1 MIQIKNLTLRRVVK
15 VVLKEATVTLNPGE
29 KIGLVGRNGAGKSS
43 LFSLIAGRLQAD
55 AGDFDM
61 PAKWRI
67 GQVAQEMPET
77 DQPATDYVL
86 DGDLPLVDARAK
98 LAAAEAAEDGHA
110 IGDAYVELE
119 HAGAFDAPA
128 RAQALLLGL
137 GFNTGQLDSPVNS
150 FSGGWR
156 MRLQLARA
164 LMCPADLL
172 LLDEPTNHLDLDALV
187 WLENWLKRY
196 EGLMIVI
203 SHDREFLD
211 AITKVTVHLDAA
223 TLTRYGANY
232 SGFEAMRSER
242 MEQQQAAFGKQQ
254 EKIAHLQKFIDRFK
268 AKASKAKQA
277 QSRVKALDRM
287 IKLGPVLMDA
297 EFDFEFRQPQN
308 LPNPMLTMRELSCG
322 YPAPSV
328 AAHGDTSAAGVDP
341 ASGRP
346 GAGAGAST
354 APIVIVR
361 HVTRSVMAGQRIG
374 ILGANGQGK
383 STLVKT
389 IAHALAPLGGEFTE
403 GKGLTVGYFAQQE
416 LDLLNEDDT
425 PMQRMVRLARETGV
439 GGNEGREQDLRN
451 FLGQFRFVGDMV
463 NQTVGTLSGGE
474 RARLVMATIVWQKP
488 NLLLLDEPTNHLDL
502 NTREALSVALNDFE
516 GTVMLVSHDR
526 SLLREVC
533 DEFWLVTSG
542 GVLPFDGDLD
552 DYQKWL
558 LDVSRANAR
567 GMPAPPV
574 PGYLPATQLHAAA
587 SVAEAPRAAPPKPAP
602 QGSAKAAAR
611 ATADTATQPGS
622 FKRDDRK
629 QSANA
634 RAQLANRTRP
644 LRSETD
650 QIDRRLE
657 TLNAERAALEAELA
671 TGQGTGAEIAE
682 LGRRLN
688 HITADLARLEE
699 RWLELQSQIETIT
712 AEG

>member
-1 MIQIKNLTLRRVVK
+1 MIQIKNLTLRRGVK

-29 KIGLVGRNGAGKSS
+29 KVGLVGRNGAGKSS

-77 DQPATDYVL
+77 EQPATDFVL
-86 DGDLPLVDARAK
+86 DGDLPLVDAKAV
-98 LAAAEAAEDGHA
+98 LAAAESAEDGHA
-110 IGDAYVELE
+110 IGDAYVALE

-137 GFNTGQLDSPVNS
+137 GFRTEQLDHPVNS

-232 SGFEAMRSER
+232 SGFEAMRAER
-242 MEQQQAAFGKQQ
+242 MEQQAAAFGKQQ

-287 IKLGPVLMDA
+287 VKLGPVLMDA
-297 EFDFEFRQPQN
+297 EFDFEFRQPQS
-308 LPNPMLTMRELSCG
+308 LPNPMLTMRDLSCG
-322 YPAPSV
+322 YPAPPV
-328 AAHGDTSAAGVDP
+328 TAYGDTPPGGVGAAL
-341 ASGRP
+341 GRP
-346 GAGAGAST
+346 GAGAAAST
-354 APIVIVR
+354 SPIVIVR

-389 IAHALAPLGGEFTE
+389 IAHALAPLAGEFTE

-425 PMQRMVRLARETGV
+425 PMQRMVRLARESGAS
-439 GGNEGREQDLRN
+439 GNEAREQDLRN
-451 FLGQFRFVGDMV
+451 FLGQFRFAGDMV
-463 NQTVGTLSGGE
+463 HQTVGTLSGGE

-502 NTREALSVALNDFE
+502 NTREALSIALNEFE
-516 GTVMLVSHDR
+516 GSVMLVSHDR

-567 GMPAPPV
+567 GQPAPPV
-574 PGYLPATQLHAAA
+574 PGYLTPAPAAEPVRAA
-587 SVAEAPRAAPPKPAP
+587 SIPHPTSP
-602 QGSAKAAAR
+602 KAAAR
-611 ATADTATQPGS
+611 ATADTATKPGT
-622 FKRDDRK
+622 FRRDDRK
-629 QSANA
+629 QSAQTRTQA
-634 RAQLANRTRP
+634 ANLTRP
-644 LRSETD
+644 LRNEVQ
-650 QIDRRLE
+650 QIDARME
-657 TLNAERAALEAELA
+657 TLGGERKALEATLA
-671 TGQGTGAEIAE
+671 GGKLGGADIAE
-682 LGRRLN
+682 NGRRLN
-688 HITADLARLEE
+688 HISAEVAKLEE
-699 RWLELQSQIETIT
+699 RWLALQTEIETIT
-712 AEG
+712 ADGG

>member
-1 MIQIKNLTLRRVVK
+1 MIQIKNLTLRRGVK
-15 VVLKEATVTLNPGE
+15 VVLKDATVTLNPGE
-29 KIGLVGRNGAGKSS
+29 KVGLVGRNGAGKSS
-43 LFSLIAGRLQAD
+43 LFSLIAGRLLAD

-77 DQPATDYVL
+77 EQPATDFVL
-86 DGDLPLVDARAK
+86 DGDLPLVEAK
-98 LAAAEAAEDGHA
+98 ALLAAAEAAEDGHA
-110 IGDAYVELE
+110 IGDAYVALE

-137 GFNTGQLDSPVNS
+137 GFRTEQLDHPVNS

-223 TLTRYGANY
+223 ALNRYGANY
-232 SGFEAMRSER
+232 SGFEAMRAER
-242 MEQQQAAFGKQQ
+242 LEQQQAAFGRQQ

-287 IKLGPVLMDA
+287 VKLGPVLMDA
-297 EFDFEFRQPQN
+297 EFDFEFRQPQS

-322 YPAPSV
+322 YPNLL
-328 AAHGDTSAAGVDP
+328 
-341 ASGRP
+341 P
-346 GAGAGAST
+346 GQPPFT
-354 APIVIVR
+354 IVR

-389 IAHALAPLGGEFTE
+389 IAHALAPLAGEFTE

-425 PMQRMVRLARETGV
+425 PMQRMVRLARESGAS
-439 GGNEGREQDLRN
+439 GNEAREQDLRN
-451 FLGQFRFVGDMV
+451 FLGQFRFAGDMV
-463 NQTVGTLSGGE
+463 HQTVGTLSGGE

-502 NTREALSVALNDFE
+502 NTREALSVALNEFE

-567 GMPAPPV
+567 GLPAPAL
-574 PGYLPATQLHAAA
+574 PGYLPAAPAATPEPLRPAAA
-587 SVAEAPRAAPPKPAP
+587 PAATAKSV
-602 QGSAKAAAR
+602 AR
-611 ATADTATQPGS
+611 ATAAGASTPGN
-622 FKRDDRK
+622 FKRDERK
-629 QSANA
+629 QSAHSRSQAANRSRPLRTEVAQIDA
-634 RAQLANRTRP
+634 RMALLGTERSQLEAQLAGGRP
-644 LRSETD
+644 S
-650 QIDRRLE
+650 
-657 TLNAERAALEAELA
+657 AAD
-671 TGQGTGAEIAE
+671 IAE
-682 LGRRLN
+682 NGRRLN
-688 HITADLARLEE
+688 HLSAELARLEE
-699 RWLELQSQIETIT
+699 RWLELQTEIEAIT
-712 AEG
+712 ADGGA

>member
-1 MIQIKNLTLRRVVK
+1 MIQIKNLTLRRGVK
-15 VVLKEATVTLNPGE
+15 VVLKDATVTLNPGE
-29 KIGLVGRNGAGKSS
+29 KVGLVGRNGAGKSS

-86 DGDLPLVDARAK
+86 DGDLPLLEAK
-98 LAAAEAAEDGHA
+98 AVLAAAEESEDGHA
-110 IGDAYVELE
+110 IGDAYVGLE

-137 GFNTGQLDSPVNS
+137 GFRIDQLDAPVNS

-164 LMCPADLL
+164 LMCPADLM

-223 TLTRYGANY
+223 SLTRYGGNY
-232 SGFEAMRSER
+232 SSFEAMRAER
-242 MEQQQAAFGKQQ
+242 LEQQQAAFGKQQ

-287 IKLGPVLMDA
+287 VKLGPVLMDA
-297 EFDFEFRQPQN
+297 EFDFEFRQPQS

-322 YPAPSV
+322 YPNLV
-328 AAHGDTSAAGVDP
+328 AGQPPVT
-341 ASGRP
+341 
-346 GAGAGAST
+346 
-354 APIVIVR
+354 IVR
-361 HVTRSVMAGQRIG
+361 HITRSVMAGQRIG

-403 GKGLTVGYFAQQE
+403 GKGLSVGYFAQQE
-416 LDLLNEDDT
+416 LDLLSEDDT
-425 PMQRMVRLARETGV
+425 PMQRMIRLARELGSS
-439 GGNEGREQDLRN
+439 GQESREQDLRN
-451 FLGQFRFVGDMV
+451 FLGQFRFAGEMV
-463 NQTVGTLSGGE
+463 HETVGTLSGGE

-502 NTREALSVALNDFE
+502 NTREALSIALNEFE
-516 GTVMLVSHDR
+516 GSVMLVSHDR

-542 GVLPFDGDLD
+542 GVMPFDGDLD

-567 GMPAPPV
+567 GLPPPPV
-574 PGYLPATQLHAAA
+574 PGYLPPAPIEVVEPVRHAPAGPAA
-587 SVAEAPRAAPPKPAP
+587 SPKAV
-602 QGSAKAAAR
+602 AR
-611 ATADTATQPGS
+611 ATGANSSAPGS
-622 FKRDDRK
+622 YRRDDRK
-629 QSANA
+629 QGAQARSQIAN
-634 RAQLANRTRP
+634 QTRP
-644 LRSETD
+644 LRNEVV
-650 QIDRRLE
+650 QIDARLAVLG
-657 TLNAERAALEAELA
+657 TERGQLEAAMAAGKLS
-671 TGQGTGAEIAE
+671 GPDIAE
-682 LGRRLN
+682 AGRRLN
-688 HITADLARLEE
+688 HIGAEMATLEE
-699 RWLELQSQIETIT
+699 RWLLVQTEIETLT
-712 AEG
+712 AEGAA